1 MNPTIGRDSWLF
13 PLKKH
18 EPFYDPF
25 PPVQVTTRDEI
36 AKTGTQTIDTD
47 IEAAAET
54 ETILD
59 LQTTAETTET
69 PGTGIAILRDS
80 AAIFKKVSPQYT
92 M

>member
-1 MNPTIGRDSWLF
+1 MNPTIGRDFWLF

-18 EPFYDPF
+18 ELFYDPF

-36 AKTGTQTIDTD
+36 VKTGTQTIDTD